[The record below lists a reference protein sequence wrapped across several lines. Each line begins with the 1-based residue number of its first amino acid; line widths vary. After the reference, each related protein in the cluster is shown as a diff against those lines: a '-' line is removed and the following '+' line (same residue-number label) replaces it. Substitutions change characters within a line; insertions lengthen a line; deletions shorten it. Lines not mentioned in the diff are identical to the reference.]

1 MRRSTLVP
9 NKAGR
14 PESRPLLVY
23 LDVQWSRMGKVVKLD
38 AAAKERGKGS
48 PAAKQHKTGR
58 RRRSKTA
65 LVLGGGGFTGGVYEI
80 GALRALDLLSVNR
93 TVNQFDVYVGT
104 SAGSFVAAM
113 TANGVT
119 PEEMMRVVNQQVPTP
134 FRDVDVGTLLRPNL
148 LEFAWRGLRLPLQ
161 AAGMLRQVAGQLGQI
176 SAMDIVLGLAE
187 ALPSG
192 VYSTNGIERYVRQ
205 VLSDPD
211 RADDF
216 RLLESEL
223 YLVATDLDTCER
235 IIFGA
240 EDWDD
245 VPISS
250 AVAASTAL
258 PMVYKPVEIKGREL
272 VDGGIV
278 STTNIDIAVEAGAKL
293 LVVVNP
299 LVPFVNEFDKRI
311 PTLFGSRVRRV
322 SDMGFP
328 QIGYQAFKLLAHQ
341 RLHEAVRNWEDK
353 YPGVDIILIEPEPN
367 DELMFHTNIL
377 NYTKRLEIARHGFES
392 VTLRLAKDYNQL
404 RTICAKH
411 GIEISATR
419 VRKVLKHME
428 REREKTRAWRRVLE
442 QTTGALLRQSA
453 SEEG

>member
-1 MRRSTLVP
+1 M
-9 NKAGR
+9 
-14 PESRPLLVY
+14 VY
-23 LDVQWSRMGKVVKLD
+23 PHVQWARMGKVVKLD
-38 AAAKERGKGS
+38 AAAKERGKSG
-48 PAAKQHKTGR
+48 PAAKQRKTGR

-104 SAGSFVAAM
+104 SAGSMIAAM
-113 TANGVT
+113 TANGIT
-119 PEEMMRVVNQQVPTP
+119 PEEMMRVVNRQVPTP

-148 LEFAWRGLRLPLQ
+148 LEFAWKGVRLPLH
-161 AAGMLRQVAGQLGQI
+161 AAGLLRHMASQVGQL
-176 SAMDIVLGLAE
+176 SAMDIVLALAE

-192 VYSTNGIERYVRQ
+192 IYSGRGIERYVRQ

-211 RADDF
+211 RTDDF

-258 PMVYKPVEIKGREL
+258 PMVYKPVEIKDREL

-278 STTNIDIAVEAGAKL
+278 STTNIDIAVEAGAKF

-328 QIGYQAFKLLAHQ
+328 QIGYQTFKLLAYQ
-341 RLHEAVRNWEDK
+341 RLHEVARQWEDK
-353 YPGVDIILIEPEPN
+353 YPGVDIVLIEPEPN
-367 DELMFHTNIL
+367 DELMFQTSVMNFSS
-377 NYTKRLEIARHGFES
+377 RVDIARHGFQS
-392 VTLRLAKDYNQL
+392 VTLKLAEDYDHF
-404 RTICAKH
+404 REICERH

-419 VRKVLKHME
+419 VRKVVKHFAAEKE
-428 REREKTRAWRRVLE
+428 RTRAWRKILE

-453 SEEG
+453 GD